1 MTKDEHTLINEIK
14 SGSEESYRIL
24 YDKWVSRLYNFVY
37 QYIKSESVTDD
48 IVQETFLKIW
58 TNKESLNPEYSFKS
72 YLFTI
77 AYHFLI
83 KELRRQINNPLL
95 FEYISYTNEFAT
107 SENETGNNIE
117 FDQFRET
124 LLQAKK
130 LLSPRQRQIFEM
142 NKEFNISIQEI
153 AAKLSINEQVVR
165 NQLSAA
171 LKIIRNELKPYSCL
185 LILLFMKL

>member
-95 FEYISYTNEFAT
+95 YTYPILTNLQLPRT
-107 SENETGNNIE
+107 KLVIILNLTNSE
-117 FDQFRET
+117 
-124 LLQAKK
+124 K
-130 LLSPRQRQIFEM
+130 LFCEPKNCFHQDKDRFLR
-142 NKEFNISIQEI
+142 
-153 AAKLSINEQVVR
+153 
-165 NQLSAA
+165 
-171 LKIIRNELKPYSCL
+171 
-185 LILLFMKL
+185 